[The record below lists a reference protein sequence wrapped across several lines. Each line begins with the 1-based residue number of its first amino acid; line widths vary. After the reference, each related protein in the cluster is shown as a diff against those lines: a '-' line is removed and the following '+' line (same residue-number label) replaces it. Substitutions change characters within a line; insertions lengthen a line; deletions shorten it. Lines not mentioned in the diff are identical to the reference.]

1 MLIIPS
7 DVLMTTL
14 PAAECHHTH
23 CAS

>member
-14 PAAECHHTH
+14 PAAECHLTH